1 MATDVILDD
10 EDGNWLTL
18 SAAVIHGT
26 ASDFILASPAR
37 RSSPSGFR
45 RALVHDFEDGLTINF
60 NSDYP
65 GGVTIN
71 SVTRI
76 SPKEPTGGIDP
87 VRLRTVPELVID
99 GGVRFV
105 WDQSSSVRLGPATE
119 EVSLQAVIE
128 ELRSEIDALKDRVA
142 ALGG

>member
-10 EDGNWLTL
+10 HDGNWLTL
-18 SAAVIHGT
+18 SAFVINCAG
-26 ASDFILASPAR
+26 SDFILASPGR
-37 RSSPSGFR
+37 RSSPIGFR
-45 RALVHDFEDGLTINF
+45 RALVHDAEDGLTINF

-76 SPKEPTGGIDP
+76 SPKKPTGRINP
-87 VRLRTVPELVID
+87 LAVRTVPELSVD

-105 WDQSSSVRLGPATE
+105 WDHGPRIAGPAKE
-119 EVSLQAVIE
+119 EVSLQSVIE
-128 ELRSEIDALKDRVA
+128 DLQREIAALKERVA

>member
-45 RALVHDFEDGLTINF
+45 RALVHDGTDGLTINF

-76 SPKEPTGGIDP
+76 SPKNPTGPINLL
-87 VRLRTVPELVID
+87 VLRTVPELVID

-105 WDQSSSVRLGPATE
+105 WDHGQRISGPAKE
-119 EVSLQAVIE
+119 EVSLQSVIE
-128 ELRSEIDALKDRVA
+128 DLQREVAALKDRVA